1 MMGNE
6 NNMHQDQGS
15 QSNMLK
21 VLALQKKTLGTPRE
35 NLDKVREMLEEAAP
49 PAGGSGTPLED
60 HGAVVEDHGAAPDV
74 ILLPEIFTCPYDN
87 SCFPVFAQEEDEEVC
102 RELSSIARQ
111 YHAYLVGGSVPE
123 RSADGRIYNT
133 SYVYDRTGRRIARHR
148 KVHLFDIDVPGGQ
161 YFKESDILSPGED
174 VTVFDT
180 EFGKMGVCIC
190 FDIRFPEMFLEMRK
204 MGVRMVFVPAAFN
217 MTTGPAHWEVLFR
230 SRALDQQIYVL
241 GCSPARD
248 AEASY
253 IAYGH
258 TILTDPWGRVVQ
270 ELDEKEGMLCAAVDL
285 AYADSVRQQI
295 PLGSH
300 GVSAPVHLGKSAL

>member
-35 NLDKVREMLEEAAP
+35 NLDRVKEMLEEAAP

-204 MGVRMVFVPAAFN
+204 TGVRMVFVPAAFN

-230 SRALDQQIYVL
+230 SRALDQQISVL